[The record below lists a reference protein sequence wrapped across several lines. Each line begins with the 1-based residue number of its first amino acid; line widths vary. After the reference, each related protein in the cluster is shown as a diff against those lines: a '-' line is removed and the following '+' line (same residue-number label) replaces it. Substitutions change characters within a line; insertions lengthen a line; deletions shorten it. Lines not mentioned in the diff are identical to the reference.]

1 MILCSEVVLFSIIC
15 RDKNEI
21 TRTHLLNHGFLPT
34 QAEISRIGWFQ
45 PGHATRCHKKNIL
58 SNSVEPAGFNRCEVE
73 LTLYRRTRG
82 NGSPVLEIRLTTR
95 YLFAAVVATSQINLS
110 PLTDTKKAI
119 KQHKT
124 TNNQHKTTNIITINH
139 ARRWVRY

>member
-1 MILCSEVVLFSIIC
+1 MS
-15 RDKNEI
+15 
-21 TRTHLLNHGFLPT
+21 
-34 QAEISRIGWFQ
+34 Q
-45 PGHATRCHKKNIL
+45 KKKMA
-58 SNSVEPAGFNRCEVE
+58 NSVKLAGFNRVEVE
-73 LTLYRRTRG
+73 LTMYRRTRG

-124 TNNQHKTTNIITINH
+124 TNNQHKTTNIVTINH